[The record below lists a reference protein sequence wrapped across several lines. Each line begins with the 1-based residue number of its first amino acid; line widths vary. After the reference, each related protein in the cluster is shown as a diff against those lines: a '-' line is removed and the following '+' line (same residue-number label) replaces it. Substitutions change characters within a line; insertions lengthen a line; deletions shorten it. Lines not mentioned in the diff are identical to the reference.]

1 MTILAFR
8 SLTLTPIPP
17 YPSHRLTPGAPT
29 PLERKKIR
37 HAKKEVDAMGAKLTE
52 PLPMTLGEVL
62 GHLVTQF
69 EPVSDPTR
77 ITLHA

>member
-17 YPSHRLTPGAPT
+17 YPSHRLTPGAYT
-29 PLERKKIR
+29 PLEMKKIR
-37 HAKKEVDAMGAKLTE
+37 HAKEADAMGAKLTE

-62 GHLVTQF
+62 DHLVTQF